1 MFASLILRLS
11 LGNLKLNA
19 DSARYYIG
27 VLKKIDAKKLQTS
40 LSKRG
45 TGVTDFFSSR
55 FEIISSSSNNLECSG
70 HEEILNSST
79 SKTEELL
86 PTSLQ
91 LEEIKLNV
99 SSLSRSLY
107 IEKQMCKETR
117 MVVKKLNNKVYRVQK
132 KNKLFSNVQRKL
144 CPCRRKS
151 RKLENKMKASL

>member
-1 MFASLILRLS
+1 MFASLILGLS

-27 VLKKIDAKKLQTS
+27 VLKKIHAKKLQTS

-45 TGVTDFFSSR
+45 TGVSDFFSSR
-55 FEIISSSSNNLECSG
+55 FEIISSSSSNNLEYSG

-107 IEKQMCKETR
+107 TEKQMCKETR
-117 MVVKKLNNKVYRVQK
+117 MVVKKLNNKVYRIQK
-132 KNKLFSNVQRKL
+132 KNELFSNVQRKNL
-144 CPCRRKS
+144 SLSKEIKEVRK
-151 RKLENKMKASL
+151 

>member
-27 VLKKIDAKKLQTS
+27 VLKKIHAKKLQTS

-45 TGVTDFFSSR
+45 TDVSDFFSSR

-86 PTSLQ
+86 PISLQ

-107 IEKQMCKETR
+107 TEKKMCKETR

-132 KNKLFSNVQRKL
+132 KKNCFPMSK
-144 CPCRRKS
+144 
-151 RKLENKMKASL
+151 ENFVPVEGNQGS